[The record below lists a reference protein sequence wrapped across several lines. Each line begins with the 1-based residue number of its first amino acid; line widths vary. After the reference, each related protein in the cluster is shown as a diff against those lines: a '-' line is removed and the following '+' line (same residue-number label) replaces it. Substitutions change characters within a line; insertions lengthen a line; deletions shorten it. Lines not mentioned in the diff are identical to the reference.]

1 MQPKSEENVSHHM
14 GNLTWHG
21 ERCIKA
27 HAQYQYNQ
35 DTPSGMMVYEIFSND
50 KPVSATIVYANSSQ
64 RYIKTGTES
73 STFTFTV
80 VLNLGHS
87 TMGITKVSL
96 EHRKIG
102 ELHLIEIFSCS

>member
-35 DTPSGMMVYEIFSND
+35 DTPSGMMVWFMRFS
-50 KPVSATIVYANSSQ
+50 PMI
-64 RYIKTGTES
+64 
-73 STFTFTV
+73 
-80 VLNLGHS
+80 
-87 TMGITKVSL
+87 SL
-96 EHRKIG
+96 
-102 ELHLIEIFSCS
+102 

>member
-1 MQPKSEENVSHHM
+1 
-14 GNLTWHG
+14 
-21 ERCIKA
+21 
-27 HAQYQYNQ
+27 
-35 DTPSGMMVYEIFSND
+35 MMVYEIFAND
-50 KPVSATIVYANSSQ
+50 KPVTATIVYANSSQ
-64 RYIKTGTES
+64 RYIKTGNES

-102 ELHLIEIFSCS
+102 ELHLMEIFSCS